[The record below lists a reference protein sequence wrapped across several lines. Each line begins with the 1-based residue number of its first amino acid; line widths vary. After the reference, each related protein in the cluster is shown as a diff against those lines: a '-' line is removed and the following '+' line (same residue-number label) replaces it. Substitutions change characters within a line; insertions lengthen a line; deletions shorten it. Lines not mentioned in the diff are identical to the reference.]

1 VAQEMRLSLEEA
13 EKLVNKLNFRHADNT
28 IVAVIQDSKT
38 REVLTVGF
46 MNREALLKTLTTGY
60 LHLWSTSRKKLW
72 LKGET
77 SGNIQIVVDMK
88 VDCDADAV
96 LVLVRPVG
104 PICHTGNFSCFYR
117 GLMELETGD

>member
-1 VAQEMRLSLEEA
+1 VAQKVRLGLKEA
-13 EKLVNKLNFRHADNT
+13 EELVNKLNFRHVDNT
-28 IVAVIQDSKT
+28 VIAVVQDYKS

-60 LHLWSTSRKKLW
+60 LHLWSTSRKQLW

-77 SGNIQIVVDMK
+77 SGNLQLVIDLK

-96 LVLVRPVG
+96 LVLVKPVG

-117 GLMELETGD
+117 RLIELGFCG

>member
-1 VAQEMRLSLEEA
+1 MRLSLKEA
-13 EKLVNKLNFRHADNT
+13 EELVNKLNFRHVDNT
-28 IVAVIQDSKT
+28 VIAVVQDYKS

-60 LHLWSTSRKKLW
+60 LHLWSTSRKQLW

-77 SGNIQIVVDMK
+77 SGNLQLVIDLK

-96 LVLVRPVG
+96 LVLVKPVG

-117 GLMELETGD
+117 RLTELGFRG

>member
-1 VAQEMRLSLEEA
+1 MRLSLKEA
-13 EKLVNKLNFRHADNT
+13 EELVNKLNFRHVDNT
-28 IVAVIQDSKT
+28 VIAVVQDYKS

-60 LHLWSTSRKKLW
+60 LHLWSTSRKQLW

-77 SGNIQIVVDMK
+77 SGNLQLVIDLK

-96 LVLVRPVG
+96 LVLVKPVG
-104 PICHTGNFSCFYR
+104 PICHTSNFSCFYR
-117 GLMELETGD
+117 RLIELGFCG